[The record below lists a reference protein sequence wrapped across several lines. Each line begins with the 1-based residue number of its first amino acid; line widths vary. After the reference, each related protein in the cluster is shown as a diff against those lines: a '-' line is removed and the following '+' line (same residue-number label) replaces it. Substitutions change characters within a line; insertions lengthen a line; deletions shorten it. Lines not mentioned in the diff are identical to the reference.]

1 MANNVD
7 FDELARKT
15 IEPSGSMEALNN
27 LYGAVFALEKWHFI
41 ARGTPPDVN
50 PYIAANDEYADG
62 QHMVRAFTDTD
73 RLMNFAR
80 ENNLTAPDGTASILS
95 IPTANILD
103 YLEQFIPYGVH
114 GIWFNSDMQS
124 DGFFLPLR
132 QLRPVKEH
140 LLKIGWQPPFVNHAP
155 ANRIETLLIIV
166 KDGLML
172 PSGMVSPASYT
183 CNFFCRVPSDWTDGE
198 KLKAEYLEKI
208 YQKVY
213 GVNWRAGN
221 SDGSR
226 YVVIDSFSKVFTPEV
241 ARATKWG
248 GTQNTNE
255 SQFWFYVVDANGE
268 IKNVTAE
275 EFQADI
281 DASFQ

>member
-1 MANNVD
+1 MVNNID
-7 FDELARKT
+7 FDALARKT
-15 IEPSGSMEALNN
+15 VEPNSTMIDLNN
-27 LYGAVFALEKWHFI
+27 LYGMVFSLEKWHFI

-50 PYIAANDEYADG
+50 PYIASNEEYTDG

-73 RLMNFAR
+73 RLMIFAR
-80 ENNLTAPDGTASILS
+80 ENNLTGPDGTASILS
-95 IPTANILD
+95 VPTANVLE
-103 YLEQFIPYGVH
+103 YLEQFIPYGVQ
-114 GIWFNSDMQS
+114 GIWFNSNTES
-124 DGFFLPLR
+124 DGFFLPLK

-140 LLKIGWQPPFVNHAP
+140 LIRIGWQPPFTNVAKS
-155 ANRIETLLIIV
+155 RLETLLVIV

-198 KLKAEYLEKI
+198 KMKAEFLEKI

-241 ARATKWG
+241 ARTTKWS
-248 GTQNTNE
+248 GTENTKE
-255 SQFWFYVVDANGE
+255 SQFWFYIADPNGE
-268 IKNVTAE
+268 VRNVTSE

-281 DASFQ
+281 DASS